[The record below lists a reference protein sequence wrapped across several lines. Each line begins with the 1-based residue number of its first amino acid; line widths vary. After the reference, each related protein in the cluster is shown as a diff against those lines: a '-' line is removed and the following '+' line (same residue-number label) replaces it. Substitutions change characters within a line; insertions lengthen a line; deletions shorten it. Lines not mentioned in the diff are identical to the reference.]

1 QKVYFTGI
9 TDQLPYVSVAGHV
22 GVTWQAGEYI
32 KFVAGV
38 GLQYDESHV
47 ITADQA
53 CNSGV
58 SSTIGTAGPCHS
70 TTGTTTHTTG
80 IPNPNYRP
88 TLDVPGNR
96 FLSDDAT
103 IVDLWINGVVMF

>member
-1 QKVYFTGI
+1 
-9 TDQLPYVSVAGHV
+9 V
-22 GVTWQAGEYI
+22 G
-32 KFVAGV
+32 
-38 GLQYDESHV
+38 
-47 ITADQA
+47 
-53 CNSGV
+53 N
-58 SSTIGTAGPCHS
+58 
-70 TTGTTTHTTG
+70 TTRATG